1 MQFEL
6 IHCSTEVLDTG
17 NIKVEGRSQEQK
29 AVQGRFGQDYVTA
42 DNAINGASA
51 EDYLQ
56 FSKKRFRA
64 LKTITVILSGS

>member
-6 IHCSTEVLDTG
+6 IHCSTEVLDAG
-17 NIKVEGRSQEQK
+17 NIKVEGKQK